1 MNKMLYKHRFEIFLT
16 IQLAILFGSL
26 IFPNDFFEQL
36 LTPILYML
44 NILAGM
50 IMISKQKKTT
60 WFFFLLFL
68 VVLIFFGNSIFSK
81 RQEVNDY
88 LLYRLG
94 VYFIFNIIVTWN
106 IIKQVWQ
113 EKEVDSKMIL
123 GLISGYISLGFLGF
137 FLFMSIE
144 LSYDNAFTFSLLE
157 GGQNFEFDSDN
168 ILYYSFIT
176 LLTIGYGEITPIIP
190 IAQKAAVLVG
200 LMGQFYMV
208 IITGV
213 VIEKYIFKSRKNE

>member
-1 MNKMLYKHRFEIFLT
+1 MIRILYRNRFELFLT

-26 IFPNDFFEQL
+26 IFPKDFFEQL

-50 IMISKQKKTT
+50 LMISKQKKSM
-60 WFFFLLFL
+60 WFCFLLFL
-68 VVLIFFGNSIFSK
+68 VALFFFGNSMFLK
-81 RQEVNDY
+81 KDVDDY
-88 LLYRLG
+88 LLYRFG
-94 VYFIFNIIVTWN
+94 VYFIFNIVVTWN
-106 IIKQVWQ
+106 IIKQVWK
-113 EKEVDSKMIL
+113 EKEVDRKMIL

-144 LSYDNAFTFSLLE
+144 ITHHNAFAFSLLE
-157 GGQNFEFDSDN
+157 GSQNFEFHSDN

-190 IAQKAAVLVG
+190 IAQKAAILVG

-213 VIEKYIFKSRKNE
+213 VIEKYIFKSRKNA